1 MTVTQ
6 STPLQS
12 FKKCICPQP
21 QQHLHFTGAAETPR
35 LGRVLFSSPSP
46 LYPSLLNQG
55 QMNDTMQPRTVREF
69 QESLPGAALQR
80 KY

>member
-35 LGRVLFSSPSP
+35 LGRLLFSSPS
-46 LYPSLLNQG
+46 LLFPSLLSHG

>member
-6 STPLQS
+6 RTPLQS

-21 QQHLHFTGAAETPR
+21 QQRLHFTGAAEAPR
-35 LGRVLFSSPSP
+35 LGRLLFSSPSP
-46 LYPSLLNQG
+46 LYPSPLKQG
-55 QMNDTMQPRTVREF
+55 QVNDRTWLRTVRKF